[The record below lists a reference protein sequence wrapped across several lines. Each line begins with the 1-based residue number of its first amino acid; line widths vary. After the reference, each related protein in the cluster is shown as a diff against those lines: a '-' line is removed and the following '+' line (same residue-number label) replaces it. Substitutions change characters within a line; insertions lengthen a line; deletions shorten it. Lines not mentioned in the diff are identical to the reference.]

1 MKAQTIF
8 SFPVTDA
15 ANQSQL
21 ALQAPHVA
29 YVEHHTDVFNPLG
42 LKELSH
48 KKICQIYSVLVMGGQ
63 IIEKL
68 ALEGTCILDDRNL
81 IN

>member
-8 SFPVTDA
+8 SFPETDA
-15 ANQSQL
+15 PNQSRL
-21 ALQAPHVA
+21 ASQAPHVA
-29 YVEHHTDVFNPLG
+29 YVEHYTDVFNPFG

-48 KKICQIYSVLVMGGQ
+48 KKICQVYCVLVMGGE

-68 ALEGTCILDDRNL
+68 ALEGTCVLDERTLN
-81 IN
+81 N